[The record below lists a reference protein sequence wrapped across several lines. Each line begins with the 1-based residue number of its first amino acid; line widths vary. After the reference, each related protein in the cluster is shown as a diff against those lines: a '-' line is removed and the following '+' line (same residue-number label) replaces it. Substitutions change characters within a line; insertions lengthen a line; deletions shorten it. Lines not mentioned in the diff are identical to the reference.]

1 MHDEEVDELLDRLI
15 EILEALWQEKDR
27 RERFVEQET
36 DLLGNLLVRIV
47 KSNATVDH
55 KQLRRESSSRD
66 TSWGGS

>member
-36 DLLGNLLVRIV
+36 DLLGNLLEL
-47 KSNATVDH
+47 KDF
-55 KQLRRESSSRD
+55 RRDGKLE
-66 TSWGGS
+66 WIQ